1 MPKFSLVISSLKDSL
16 KDFVAGHA
24 GEQEEQ
30 EEELVEY
37 LHDGTQQANED
48 SDDEGGRGVAIASEE
63 EVLAF
68 ASYLGIDAECH
79 KDLLWVAE
87 EALASPLPFGW
98 KECVGEGGAVFFV
111 QKDTN
116 TVQWEHPLDA
126 YYKSLSRKLIQEKE
140 SALKRLIS
148 IAEETQTASAPFF
161 AAKQL
166 TTQVAANQRRE
177 VLASISAPTANAIAA
192 VDFNSSTQSAIS
204 KSDLADTETAAA
216 AATVV
221 AAQADEAAAVGDVVA
236 LEAAASEIDAQA
248 AVYHH
253 RSLASAAAYAADKV
267 GDPKR
272 DRRRKVLQFVQFL
285 GMNAHEDQHLFW
297 IAEEAANS
305 SLPPH
310 WEQLEND
317 FGEEYFYNRRTNQC
331 RTTHPLEDHYK
342 KLYHKH
348 KFPEA
353 EATAASK
360 QTAERASMLAKADA
374 LLPPALRAALNYTTA
389 APQYQA
395 NVGDDC
401 GTSPAKSMMSLA
413 AASRD
418 GVAVYWGGYAVC
430 GCIKNVVVSAVSG
443 PDGALSL
450 GVPAAPP
457 SLFPLAAVASAD
469 ATSSHMRIRV
479 NVCSECPLLLA
490 QFILIFSSAL
500 TICSHFLTN
509 IFRQQQPRTLPL
521 DIFCLVA
528 PASIGCRKRSFLGD
542 ARCHSEVANTSS
554 KSILHIAMHVSETL
568 SRNRMLLLHVAC
580 YLLLQNFAAL
590 QTGTGGI
597 RWLLI
602 FVCLRL
608 RAIPA
613 RAMRLSAISSRPK
626 RHWTDRIKIVI

>member
-1 MPKFSLVISSLKDSL
+1 MPTLSLVISSLKDSL
-16 KDFVAGHA
+16 KDFVAGHESGDA
-24 GEQEEQ
+24 EEQEEQ

-48 SDDEGGRGVAIASEE
+48 SDDEGGRGVASASEE

-87 EALASPLPFGW
+87 EALASPLPYGW
-98 KECVGEGGAVFFV
+98 RECVGEGGAVFFV

-126 YYKSLSRKLIQEKE
+126 YYKSLSRKLVQEKE

-161 AAKQL
+161 AS
-166 TTQVAANQRRE
+166 NQRRE
-177 VLASISAPTANAIAA
+177 VLASTPAPTVNSDVT
-192 VDFNSSTQSAIS
+192 VDCTCNTQSAIS
-204 KSDLADTETAAA
+204 KSDLADTEAAAA

-221 AAQADEAAAVGDVVA
+221 AAQAVEAAAAGDVVA

-305 SLPPH
+305 PLPPH

-342 KLYHKH
+342 KLYHRH

-353 EATAASK
+353 VETTVDKHSSEKAT
-360 QTAERASMLAKADA
+360 MLAKADA

-395 NVGDDC
+395 NLGDDSY
-401 GTSPAKSMMSLA
+401 TSPAKSMMSLA

-430 GCIKNVVVSAVSG
+430 GCIKSVVVSAIFG
-443 PDGALSL
+443 QDGGLTL

-457 SLFPLAAVASAD
+457 SLFPPAAIASAD

-479 NVCSECPLLLA
+479 NVCSEHPLLLE
-490 QFILIFSSAL
+490 QCIPIFS
-500 TICSHFLTN
+500 
-509 IFRQQQPRTLPL
+509 
-521 DIFCLVA
+521 
-528 PASIGCRKRSFLGD
+528 
-542 ARCHSEVANTSS
+542 
-554 KSILHIAMHVSETL
+554 
-568 SRNRMLLLHVAC
+568 
-580 YLLLQNFAAL
+580 
-590 QTGTGGI
+590 
-597 RWLLI
+597 
-602 FVCLRL
+602 
-608 RAIPA
+608 
-613 RAMRLSAISSRPK
+613 
-626 RHWTDRIKIVI
+626 